1 MQVPMELAETHYGE
15 HQGKPFYNDLISFI
29 TSAPVFAMV
38 VEGGKYVVN
47 VSRHIIGSTNPSEAS
62 PGSN

>member
-1 MQVPMELAETHYGE
+1 MVNKA
-15 HQGKPFYNDLISFI
+15 KPFYNDLISFI

-38 VEGGKYVVN
+38 VEGEDGVN

-62 PGSN
+62 TRIN